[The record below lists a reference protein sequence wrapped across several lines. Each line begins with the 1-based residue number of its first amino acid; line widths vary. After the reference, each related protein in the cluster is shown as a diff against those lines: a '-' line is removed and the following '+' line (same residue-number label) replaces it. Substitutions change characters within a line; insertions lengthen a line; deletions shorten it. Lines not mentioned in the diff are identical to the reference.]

1 MECFSDQPNL
11 KPQREQV
18 IKINRTETES
28 IITVYKIFI
37 TTIKLIVMIIELIV
51 QITETTTTTT
61 TITTAN
67 VEKLTIS
74 LRLLLMASGSECV
87 HVATR
92 RSQLSG
98 APSM

>member
-51 QITETTTTTT
+51 QITGTTTT

>member
-11 KPQREQV
+11 KPQRERV

-51 QITETTTTTT
+51 QITGTTTT

>member
-11 KPQREQV
+11 KPQRERV

-51 QITETTTTTT
+51 QITGTTTTT
-61 TITTAN
+61 TTAN